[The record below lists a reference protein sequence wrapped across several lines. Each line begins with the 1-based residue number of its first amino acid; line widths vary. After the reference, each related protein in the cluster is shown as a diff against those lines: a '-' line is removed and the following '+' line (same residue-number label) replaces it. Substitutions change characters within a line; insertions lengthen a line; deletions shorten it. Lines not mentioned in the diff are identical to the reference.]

1 MAEKIQYGNKAPYQT
16 LPDIPEQ
23 NKTTAENM
31 NEIKEVVNNNATELD
46 EAKNKVDELDEK
58 MDIVV
63 APALVYKG
71 SVNNYS
77 DLANIQDV
85 KNGDIYSVTNENK
98 NYVYSDDGWI
108 EYTPQIDLTEINAQ
122 IQNIIDTIPTTI
134 ASAILED
141 NKKKYPI
148 GKIIFSEVGTNPATY
163 LGFGT
168 WELWGSGRV
177 PVGVDVDNTDFNTA
191 GKTGGEKT
199 HTMTINEMPSHKH
212 GMYFSDASGSEGLKD
227 VFTYQGYLNS
237 RVIDSA
243 IEEAGNGQPFN
254 IMQPYITC
262 YMWKRTA

>member
-46 EAKNKVDELDEK
+46 NAKDKVEELDKK
-58 MDIVV
+58 MNIVV
-63 APALVYKG
+63 APAITYRG
-71 SVNNYS
+71 SVTNYS
-77 DLANIQDV
+77 DLSTITKPNP
-85 KNGDIYSVTNENK
+85 GDIYSVSSENK
-98 NYVYSDDGWI
+98 NYAYGDEGWT

-122 IQNIIDTIPTTI
+122 IQNIIDNIPKTI

-148 GKIIFSEVGTNPATY
+148 GKIILSEVGINPVTY

-177 PVGVDVDNTDFNTA
+177 PVGVDIDDTDFNAA
-191 GKTGGEKT
+191 GKTGGEKE
-199 HTMTINEMPSHKH
+199 HALTIDEMPSHNH
-212 GMYFSDASGSEGLKD
+212 NSTLNYEGRGSNQWSYRSNAD
-227 VFTYQGYLNS
+227 YLGGPVSTTNT
-237 RVIDSA
+237 
-243 IEEAGNGQPFN
+243 GGGQPHN
-254 IMQPYITC
+254 NMQPYITC
-262 YMWKRTA
+262 YMWKRVE